1 MPRIS
6 VIVPVYN
13 VEKYLPRCLESIR
26 KQDFSDLEII
36 CINDGSSDASSAL
49 LELAAQL
56 DPRMII
62 INQLNSGV
70 SAARNRGLDTASGE
84 IIMFVDADDFLV
96 PGACKVVSQ
105 AFANNKPDILTFAA
119 SGITFGQP
127 SPWLRNALS
136 PKQSVVHGFD
146 KNLFKKARERPYIWL
161 SAFSRSFIEKHSL
174 RFDEELAIGEDQL
187 FYLDAYA
194 RAELTV
200 TIEKTLYTYRAE
212 RTGSAMFWQIQDASE
227 MFEKHLLLADK
238 VFQHWN
244 QMGLFSQY
252 KAELLGWFLG
262 FVSYDAFHAK
272 NSVEALQKLREMV
285 YKNFGNPTKL
295 SLDMPSRMALRNL
308 QDPKDPLRY
317 LRNLAVLAARI
328 KENPA
333 TNTLLAVDKFGKLAP
348 IHLLR
353 AIAKRII
360 PASSLTQ
367 YWRIIGAHDTTYN
380 AIEDAQAYIRLIN
393 ESSLTKSRGLT
404 PPKEE
409 YDCS

>member
-1 MPRIS
+1 MPTIS

-26 KQDFSDLEII
+26 KQDFSNLEII
-36 CINDGSSDASSAL
+36 CINDGSTDSSLSL
-49 LELAAQL
+49 LEIAAQL
-56 DPRMII
+56 DPRITV
-62 INQLNSGV
+62 INQPNSGV
-70 SAARNRGLDTASGE
+70 SAARNGGLDTASGE

-96 PGACKVVSQ
+96 PGACKMVAQ
-105 AFANNKPDILTFAA
+105 AFANDKPDILTFGA

-161 SAFSRSFIEKHSL
+161 SAFSRSFIEDNSL

-227 MFEKHLLLADK
+227 MFEKHLLLAEK

-244 QMGLFSQY
+244 QMGLFAQY
-252 KAELLGWFLG
+252 KPELLGWFLG

-272 NSVEALQKLREMV
+272 NSAEAIQKLRKLV
-285 YKNFGNPTKL
+285 YTYFGNPTNL
-295 SLDMPSRMALRNL
+295 PLDMSTRMALRNL
-308 QDPKDPLRY
+308 ENPKDPLKY
-317 LRNLAVLAARI
+317 LRNLAILAARVR
-328 KENPA
+328 ENPT
-333 TNTLLAVDKFGKLAP
+333 TNTLLAADKFGKLAA
-348 IHLLR
+348 IHILR
-353 AIAKRII
+353 AIVKRIL
-360 PASSLTQ
+360 PASSLTE
-367 YWRIIGAHDTTYN
+367 YWRIWGSANKMFNMLEDSQTYN
-380 AIEDAQAYIRLIN
+380 RLIS
-393 ESSLTKSRGLT
+393 EWRLA
-404 PPKEE
+404 KE
-409 YDCS
+409 

>member
-6 VIVPVYN
+6 LIVPVHN

-36 CINDGSSDASSAL
+36 CINDGSTDASSSL
-49 LELAAQL
+49 LEIAAQL
-56 DPRMII
+56 DPRITV
-62 INQLNSGV
+62 INQPNSGV

-96 PGACKVVSQ
+96 PGACKVVAQ
-105 AFANNKPDILTFAA
+105 AFANNKPDILTFGA

-161 SAFSRSFIEKHSL
+161 SAFSRPFIEEYSL
-174 RFDEELAIGEDQL
+174 RFDEDLAIGEDHL

-194 RAELTV
+194 RAKLTV
-200 TIEKTLYTYRAE
+200 AIEKTLYTYRAE

-227 MFEKHLLLADK
+227 MFEKHLLLAEK
-238 VFQHWN
+238 VFEHWI
-244 QMGLFSQY
+244 QMGLFSQH
-252 KAELLGWFLG
+252 KVELLGWFLG

-272 NSVEALQKLREMV
+272 NSAEALQKLREMV
-285 YKNFGNPTKL
+285 CKYFGNPTKL
-295 SLDMPSRMALRNL
+295 SLDMPTRMALRNL
-308 QDPKDPLRY
+308 LNPTDPFRY
-317 LRNLAVLAARI
+317 LRNLAILSARVR
-328 KENPA
+328 ENPT
-333 TNTLLAVDKFGKLAP
+333 TNTLLAVDKFGKLVP

-353 AIAKRII
+353 AITKRIL
-360 PASSLTQ
+360 PASSLTE
-367 YWRIIGAHDTTYN
+367 YWRIWGSSN
-380 AIEDAQAYIRLIN
+380 KVFNLLEDSQAYNRLIA
-393 ESSLTKSRGLT
+393 EWRLV
-404 PPKEE
+404 KE
-409 YDCS
+409 

>member
-1 MPRIS
+1 MPKIS

-36 CINDGSSDASSAL
+36 CINDGSLDASSAL

-56 DPRMII
+56 DPRVII

-70 SAARNRGLDTASGE
+70 SAARNRGLETASGE

-96 PGACKVVSQ
+96 PGACKVVTQ

-146 KNLFKKARERPYIWL
+146 KDLFKKARERPYIWL
-161 SAFSRSFIEKHSL
+161 SAFSRSFIEEHSL
-174 RFDEELAIGEDQL
+174 RFDEELAIGEDHL

-194 RAELTV
+194 RAKLTV
-200 TIEKTLYTYRAE
+200 TIDKALYTYRAE

-227 MFEKHLLLADK
+227 MLEKHLLLAEK
-238 VFQHWN
+238 VFEHWI
-244 QMGLFSQY
+244 QAGLFEQH
-252 KAELLGWFLG
+252 KAELLGWFLD
-262 FVSYDAFHAK
+262 FVSYDAFHVA
-272 NSVEALQKLREMV
+272 NPTEAIQRLKGMV
-285 YKNFGNPTKL
+285 YKYFGNPTKL
-295 SLDMPSRMALRNL
+295 PLEMPTRMALRNL
-308 QDPKDPLRY
+308 ENPKDPVKY
-317 LRNLAVLAARI
+317 LRNLAILAARI
-328 KENPA
+328 RENPT

-348 IHLLR
+348 IHILR
-353 AIAKRII
+353 ALVKRIL
-360 PASSLTQ
+360 PASSLTE
-367 YWRIIGAHDTTYN
+367 YWRIWGSAN
-380 AIEDAQAYIRLIN
+380 KVFNMLEDSQAYNRLIS
-393 ESSLTKSRGLT
+393 EWRQAA
-404 PPKEE
+404 E
-409 YDCS
+409 

>member
-1 MPRIS
+1 MPTIS
-6 VIVPVYN
+6 LIVPVYN

-26 KQDFSDLEII
+26 KQDFSNLEII
-36 CINDGSSDASSAL
+36 CINDGSTDASLSL
-49 LELAAQL
+49 LEIAAQL
-56 DPRMII
+56 DPRITV
-62 INQLNSGV
+62 INQPNSGV
-70 SAARNRGLDTASGE
+70 SAARNGGLDAASGD

-96 PGACKVVSQ
+96 PGACKMVAQ
-105 AFANNKPDILTFAA
+105 AFANDEPDILTFGA

-161 SAFSRSFIEKHSL
+161 SAFSRSFIEDNSL

-227 MFEKHLLLADK
+227 MLEKHLLLAEK
-238 VFQHWN
+238 VFEHWSEI
-244 QMGLFSQY
+244 GIFSQH
-252 KAELLGWFLG
+252 KAELLGWFLR
-262 FVSYDAFHAK
+262 FVSYDAFHVK
-272 NSVEALQKLREMV
+272 NSAEALQKLREMV
-285 YKNFGNPTKL
+285 CKYFENPTKL
-295 SLDMPSRMALRNL
+295 SLDMPTRMALCNL
-308 QDPKDPLRY
+308 RDPKNPLRY

-333 TNTLLAVDKFGKLAP
+333 TNTLMAVDKFGKLAP
-348 IHLLR
+348 IRLLR
-353 AIAKRII
+353 AVAKRIL
-360 PASSLTQ
+360 PASSLTE
-367 YWRIIGAHDTTYN
+367 YWRIWGASN
-380 AIEDAQAYIRLIN
+380 KVFNLQEDSQAYNRLIA
-393 ESSLTKSRGLT
+393 EWRLTT
-404 PPKEE
+404 E
-409 YDCS
+409 

>member
-36 CINDGSSDASSAL
+36 CINDGSTDASSSL
-49 LELAAQL
+49 LEISAQL
-56 DPRMII
+56 DPRII
-62 INQLNSGV
+62 VINQPNSGV

-96 PGACKVVSQ
+96 PGACKVVTQ
-105 AFANNKPDILTFAA
+105 AFSNNKPDILTFAA

-161 SAFSRSFIEKHSL
+161 SAFSRSFIQEHAL

-194 RAELTV
+194 RAELTA

-227 MFEKHLLLADK
+227 MFEKHLLLAEK

-244 QMGLFSQY
+244 RMGIFSQY

-272 NSVEALQKLREMV
+272 NSVEAIQKLREMV
-285 YKNFGNPTKL
+285 YKYFGNPTKL
-295 SLDMPSRMALRNL
+295 SMDMPTRMALRNL
-308 QDPKDPLRY
+308 RDPKDPLRY
-317 LRNLAVLAARI
+317 LRNLAILAARI
-328 KENPA
+328 RENPT

-348 IHLLR
+348 VHLLR
-353 AIAKRII
+353 AIVKRIL
-360 PASSLTQ
+360 PASSLTA
-367 YWRIIGAHDTTYN
+367 YWRIRGSSSEIFNLLEDSQSYN
-380 AIEDAQAYIRLIN
+380 RLIA
-393 ESSLTKSRGLT
+393 EWRLV
-404 PPKEE
+404 KE
-409 YDCS
+409 

>member
-36 CINDGSSDASSAL
+36 CINDGSTDASSSL
-49 LELAAQL
+49 LEIAAQL

-70 SAARNRGLDTASGE
+70 STARNRGLDTASGE

-194 RAELTV
+194 RADLTV

-227 MFEKHLLLADK
+227 MFEKHLLLAEK
-238 VFQHWN
+238 VFEHWN
-244 QMGLFSQY
+244 QMGLFSQH
-252 KAELLGWFLG
+252 KVEILGWFLG
-262 FVSYDAFHAK
+262 FVSYDAFHVKKSA
-272 NSVEALQKLREMV
+272 EALQKLREMV
-285 YKNFGNPTKL
+285 CKYFGNPNKL
-295 SLDMPSRMALRNL
+295 SLDMPTRMALRNL
-308 QDPKDPLRY
+308 GNPKDPLRY
-317 LRNLAVLAARI
+317 VRNLAVLAARVR
-328 KENPA
+328 ENPT
-333 TNTLLAVDKFGKLAP
+333 TNILLAVDKFGKLAP

-353 AIAKRII
+353 AIAKRIL
-360 PASSLTQ
+360 PASSFTE
-367 YWRIIGAHDTTYN
+367 YWRIWGSAN
-380 AIEDAQAYIRLIN
+380 KVFNLLEDSQAYNRLQ
-393 ESSLTKSRGLT
+393 SDWALATKR
-404 PPKEE
+404 
-409 YDCS
+409 

>member
-6 VIVPVYN
+6 VIVPVHN

-26 KQDFSDLEII
+26 KQDFSNLEII
-36 CINDGSSDASSAL
+36 CINDGSTDASSSL
-49 LELAAQL
+49 LEITAQL
-56 DPRMII
+56 DPRITV
-62 INQLNSGV
+62 INQPNSGV

-96 PGACKVVSQ
+96 PGACKVVAQ
-105 AFANNKPDILTFAA
+105 AFANNKPDILTFGA

-161 SAFSRSFIEKHSL
+161 SAFSRPFIEEYSL
-174 RFDEELAIGEDQL
+174 RFDEDLAIGEDHL

-194 RAELTV
+194 RAKLTV
-200 TIEKTLYTYRAE
+200 AIEKTLYTYRAE

-227 MFEKHLLLADK
+227 MFEKHLLLAEK
-238 VFQHWN
+238 VFEHWI
-244 QMGLFSQY
+244 QMGLFSQH
-252 KAELLGWFLG
+252 KVELLGWFLG

-272 NSVEALQKLREMV
+272 NSAEVLQKLREMV
-285 YKNFGNPTKL
+285 CKYFGNPTKL
-295 SLDMPSRMALRNL
+295 SLDMPTRMALRNL
-308 QDPKDPLRY
+308 LNPTDPFRY
-317 LRNLAVLAARI
+317 LRNLAILSARVR
-328 KENPA
+328 ENPT

-353 AIAKRII
+353 AIVKRIL
-360 PASSLTQ
+360 PASSLTE
-367 YWRIIGAHDTTYN
+367 YWRIWGSSN
-380 AIEDAQAYIRLIN
+380 KVFNLLEDSQAYNRLIA
-393 ESSLTKSRGLT
+393 EWRLV
-404 PPKEE
+404 KE
-409 YDCS
+409 

>member
-6 VIVPVYN
+6 VIVPVHN

-26 KQDFSDLEII
+26 KQDFSNLEII
-36 CINDGSSDASSAL
+36 CINDGSTDASSSL
-49 LELAAQL
+49 LEITAQL
-56 DPRMII
+56 DPRITV
-62 INQLNSGV
+62 INQPNSGV
-70 SAARNRGLDTASGE
+70 SAARNRGLDTATGE

-96 PGACKVVSQ
+96 PGACKVVEQ
-105 AFANNKPDILTFAA
+105 AFANDKPDILTFGA

-161 SAFSRSFIEKHSL
+161 SAFSRSFIEENSL

-200 TIEKTLYTYRAE
+200 TIEKMLYTYRAE
-212 RTGSAMFWQIQDASE
+212 RTGSAMFWQMQDASE
-227 MFEKHLLLADK
+227 MFEKHLLLAEK

-244 QMGLFSQY
+244 RMGIFSQY

-272 NSVEALQKLREMV
+272 NSVEAIQKLREMV
-285 YKNFGNPTKL
+285 YKYFGNPTKL
-295 SLDMPSRMALRNL
+295 SMDMPTRMALRNL
-308 QDPKDPLRY
+308 RDPKDPLRY
-317 LRNLAVLAARI
+317 LRNLAILAARI
-328 KENPA
+328 RENPT

-348 IHLLR
+348 VHLLR
-353 AIAKRII
+353 AIVKRIF
-360 PASSLTQ
+360 PASSLTE
-367 YWRIIGAHDTTYN
+367 YWRIRGSSSKVFN
-380 AIEDAQAYIRLIN
+380 LLEDSQAYNRLIA
-393 ESSLTKSRGLT
+393 EWRLV
-404 PPKEE
+404 KE
-409 YDCS
+409 